1 MIPIL
6 YSASETSFTS
16 EGLGRFAEAIS
27 CSVKEARNGGY
38 ELTMVYPANGLL
50 FDLMDTGMFVM
61 AKPNDTS
68 NTQAFRIY
76 KITTPLNGKVT
87 IYAQHISYDLTGIP
101 VIPFTTTGINATL
114 LGIKNNSAITND
126 FTFTTN
132 IVNTT
137 TEFKLKAPTS
147 ARACLGGTDG
157 SVLDLFSGSDSG
169 EFEWD
174 MKTVKFWSHRGSD
187 NGVMIAYG
195 KNMTDL
201 NKEKTDESLYTGVMA
216 YWINSES
223 GAVVRGA
230 IQYVTNHE
238 NYPVEKIFI
247 LDASSDFES
256 QPTVEQLN
264 ARARTYRD
272 ANDVGV
278 PRVNIKVS
286 FVPLWQSEEY
296 KNLAPLER
304 VSLCDTVTVRYEKYG
319 VDATSK
325 VIETDYDVLK
335 ERYNS
340 ITLGDAKSRLGET
353 IQQKVNDTV
362 TKKTEETTSFLEEA
376 IDHATELITGGDGG
390 YVVISRDAD
399 GKPYELLIM
408 DNPDKTQAINVIRMN
423 QNGIGFSTNG
433 YNGPFTT
440 AWTIDGGFVADF
452 IKSGTIDAINITGSN
467 ISGSVMEFGSGSE
480 TATMQ
485 TETVTNTIYN
495 PAGGEMTRQY
505 LAPTIS
511 GAGFEARARRAIS
524 FKSKTSAGDEE
535 GVALIEPAVIHFETI
550 RSNPPTGHKVFA
562 ELHISGDEMTGHFYK
577 TVIEGLWFRQLP
589 NGARHPFNS
598 IFAYAT
604 RSNLVTSGTCA
615 CMIIGDYCM
624 LQLADLTFPNADHN
638 NANTDIAFANIPRAK
653 HDVAFVVNTYG
664 ASSSPYYGHRLKV
677 RGDNVYFHYD
687 AASSYTSWQFYGTV
701 VYPIADEVS
710 VEDDG
715 TWSIIPV

>member
-16 EGLGRFAEAIS
+16 EGLGRFVEAIS

-68 NTQAFRIY
+68 NPQAFRIY

-101 VIPFTTTGINATL
+101 VIPFTATGINATL

-187 NGVMIAYG
+187 NGVTIAYG

-256 QPTVEQLN
+256 QPTVAQLN

-272 ANDVGV
+272 ANNVGV
-278 PRVNIKVS
+278 PKVNVKVS

-319 VDATSK
+319 VDATAK

-362 TKKTEETTSFLEEA
+362 TKKTEETVSFLEEA

-399 GKPYELLIM
+399 GKSYELLIM

-467 ISGSVMEFGSGSE
+467 ISGSVINFGTGTGQVTAENSTWHDWYTDQDVDGVLFHGQGVFGIQSSQIDARSTDDITFLTESSSTTNIELRAKRPNSYSARVGIDTLGDVTLTANDPTANHSNYLMLSAVGGICTFQADQEMGINSYGKLRMMSSGRMDINSPSYVVVNSD
-480 TATMQ
+480 TWAYLGNY
-485 TETVTNTIYN
+485 VAN
-495 PAGGEMTRQY
+495 AGTYFAAGESDNRVY
-505 LAPTIS
+505 
-511 GAGFEARARRAIS
+511 
-524 FKSKTSAGDEE
+524 
-535 GVALIEPAVIHFETI
+535 I
-550 RSNPPTGHKVFA
+550 RTKG
-562 ELHISGDEMTGHFYK
+562 EGHFCK
-577 TVIEGLWFRQLP
+577 WATV
-589 NGARHPFNS
+589 NGVKC
-598 IFAYAT
+598 
-604 RSNLVTSGTCA
+604 L
-615 CMIIGDYCM
+615 
-624 LQLADLTFPNADHN
+624 
-638 NANTDIAFANIPRAK
+638 
-653 HDVAFVVNTYG
+653 
-664 ASSSPYYGHRLKV
+664 
-677 RGDNVYFHYD
+677 
-687 AASSYTSWQFYGTV
+687 
-701 VYPIADEVS
+701 
-710 VEDDG
+710 VED
-715 TWSIIPV
+715 S